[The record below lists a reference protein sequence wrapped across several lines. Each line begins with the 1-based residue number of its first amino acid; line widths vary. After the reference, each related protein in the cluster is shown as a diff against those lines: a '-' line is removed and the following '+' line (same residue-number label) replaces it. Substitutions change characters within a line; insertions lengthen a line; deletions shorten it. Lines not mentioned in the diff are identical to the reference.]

1 MKYIHLLRLK
11 HSVKNALIFLPLFF
25 GREMLSVALFFRVFL
40 AAMAFTCACS
50 FVYILNDLRD
60 IEKDRKHPV
69 KCKRPL
75 ASGAVS
81 IKTGKQIGVIM
92 LAGAYIILF
101 SAKMPLYAYVWLTV
115 YIVLNILYSFKL
127 KNVALVDIAILTSG
141 FVIRILY
148 GSAVTGIVISDWM
161 YLTIF
166 SASLYMAL
174 GKRRNELRN
183 SEGGQTRAVL
193 KKYNYA
199 FLDKCMYVALT
210 MALVFYSLWVIS
222 EYTGTLMILS
232 IPIVVFI
239 CLLYSLIIEGDSQG
253 DPVEVI
259 LNSPAIV
266 LLTAI
271 WGILVSFCLYF

>member
-25 GREMLSVALFFRVFL
+25 GGGMLSAALFFRVFL
-40 AAMAFTCACS
+40 ATMAFTCACS

-92 LAGAYIILF
+92 LASAYIILF

-115 YIVLNILYSFKL
+115 YIILNILYSFKL

-148 GSAVTGIVISDWM
+148 GSAVTGIMISDWM

-232 IPIVVFI
+232 IPIVAFI